1 LKATIGIDLPVEQD
15 GCQDVYAEKIRCS
28 TKEHRIK
35 AALEIEAGNSQR

>member
-1 LKATIGIDLPVEQD
+1 LQATIEIDLPVEQD
-15 GCQDVYAEKIRCS
+15 DCHDVYAEKIRCS